1 MEKILKNIEAIRK
14 EMGIK
19 QSVLAEILDIKQPA
33 YSNYINR
40 ESDIKWSRLLQI
52 SNVFGMD
59 VIDVITYPVKY
70 GPIAQQCESCKEKD
84 KIIQNLN
91 EYIEVLKKM
100 YGNPA
105 QKQHKQTEK

>member
-1 MEKILKNIEAIRK
+1 MEKILENIEAIRK
-14 EMGIK
+14 EKRIK
-19 QSVLAEILDIKQPA
+19 QSVLAEILEIKQPA

-52 SNVFGMD
+52 CNVFEMD

-70 GPIAQQCESCKEKD
+70 APITEQCENCKEKD

-91 EYIEVLKKM
+91 EYIEVLKKR
-100 YGNPA
+100 
-105 QKQHKQTEK
+105 K